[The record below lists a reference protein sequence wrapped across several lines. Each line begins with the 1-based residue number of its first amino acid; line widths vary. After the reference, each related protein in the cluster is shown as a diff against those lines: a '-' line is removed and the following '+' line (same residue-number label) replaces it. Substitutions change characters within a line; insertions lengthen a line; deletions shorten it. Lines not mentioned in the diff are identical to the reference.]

1 LKQKPTF
8 LCWNVIGF
16 YKLLDVGDTGPA
28 KYNDETRMATGLAG
42 FFLGFV
48 VLFVVLFGEPSL
60 KNIFRGRCNKHSFAL
75 TAFSCCIP
83 YSNWV

>member
-1 LKQKPTF
+1 
-8 LCWNVIGF
+8 
-16 YKLLDVGDTGPA
+16 
-28 KYNDETRMATGLAG
+28 MATGLAG